1 MMTNDELDNLL
12 ASLAALPQET
22 EWVEFKYNRADPEE
36 IGEYLSALSNAAA
49 LLNKEASYIVWGM
62 ADETHDIVGTKFK
75 PRREKVG
82 NQELEIWLALHLSPR
97 IDFSIYEWTHRGQDI
112 VLFRVQPAAH
122 TPVRWK
128 ETAFIRVG
136 SYKKKLKE
144 FPEKERAL
152 WLQLSRT
159 SFEAETAHSNASG
172 DEVLA
177 LIDYPSYFRLID
189 QNLPSDK
196 SGILSRLALENIVIA
211 HGKNR
216 YDITN
221 LGAVLFA
228 GKLTDFGQLGRK
240 SVRVITY
247 SGGNR
252 VSSGRE
258 YVSDRGYAVGFETLM
273 AYINERLPQN
283 EEMGQ
288 ALRRD
293 VRMYPETAI
302 RELVAN
308 AIIHQDLTTTGN
320 SPLVEIF
327 TDRVEI
333 TNSGCPLIDPL
344 RFIDEPPKSRNETLA
359 AFMRRMNICEERG
372 SGIDKV
378 IFAIELF
385 QLPPPDFRA
394 KESHTQIVLS
404 AYKKL
409 SDMDTREKTRACY
422 QHACLQYV
430 SNVTMTN
437 TSLRKR
443 FAIESQNY
451 SIASRIIADTIRA
464 ELIKPYHPENVSKKL
479 ARYVPF
485 WA

>member
-1 MMTNDELDNLL
+1 MTAFELEQLL
-12 ASLAALPQET
+12 AALRSLPQET
-22 EWVEFKYNRADPEE
+22 EWVEFKHNREDPEE
-36 IGEYLSALSNAAA
+36 IGEYLSALSNSAG
-49 LLNKEASYIVWGM
+49 LLSKEAGYIVWGL
-62 ADETHDIVGTKFK
+62 DDSTHNIIGTLFQ
-75 PRREKVG
+75 PRQRKIG
-82 NQELEIWLALHLSPR
+82 NQEMESWLALHLSPR
-97 IDFSIYEWTHRGQDI
+97 IDFTIHDFVSQGRSI
-112 VLFRVQPAAH
+112 VLFRVQPCQH

-128 ETAFIRVG
+128 DTEYIRVG

-159 SFEAETAHSNASG
+159 AFEVEVAHSGASA
-172 DEVLA
+172 DQVLA
-177 LIDYPSYFRLID
+177 LIDYPAYFRLTG

-196 SGILSRLALENIVIA
+196 SGILNRLASEGIITA
-211 HGKNR
+211 RGKGR

-221 LGAVLFA
+221 LGAILFA
-228 GKLTDFGQLGRK
+228 GKLSNFGRLGRK

-247 SGGNR
+247 TGVSRVSGG
-252 VSSGRE
+252 RE
-258 YVSDRGYAVGFETLM
+258 FVSDRGYAVGFETLM
-273 AYINERLPQN
+273 AYINERLPQS

-308 AIIHQDLTTTGN
+308 AVIHQDLTATGD

-327 TDRVEI
+327 LDRVEV
-333 TNSGCPLIDPL
+333 TNAGRPLIDPL

-359 AFMRRMNICEERG
+359 SFMRRINICEERG

-385 QLPPPDFRA
+385 QLPPPDFRV
-394 KESHTQIVLS
+394 KESHTQVVLS

-409 SDMDTREKTRACY
+409 ADLDSREKVRACY
-422 QHACLQYV
+422 QHACLRYV
-430 SNVTMTN
+430 SNENMTN
-437 TSLRKR
+437 TTLRKR
-443 FAIESQNY
+443 FAIEDRNY
-451 SIASRIIADTIRA
+451 PAASRIIADTLRA
-464 ELIKPYHPENVSKKL
+464 DLIKPYDPENVSKKL
-479 ARYVPF
+479 ARYIPF

>member
-1 MMTNDELDNLL
+1 MNNDELDDLL
-12 ASLAALPQET
+12 TALAALPQET
-22 EWVEFKYNRADPEE
+22 EWVEFKHNRAEPED
-36 IGEYLSALSNAAA
+36 IGEYLSALSNSAA
-49 LLNKEASYIVWGM
+49 LLDEEDGYIAWGV
-62 ADETHDIVGTKFK
+62 ADETHAIVGTKFK

-82 NQELEIWLALHLSPR
+82 NQELEMWLALGLSPR
-97 IDFSIYEWTHRGQDI
+97 IDFTIHEWTHQGQDV
-112 VLFRVQPAAH
+112 VLFRVQPATH

-159 SFEAETAHSNASG
+159 LFEVEIARHGAS
-172 DEVLA
+172 DDDVLA
-177 LIDYPSYFRLID
+177 LIDYPAYFRLTG
-189 QNLPSDK
+189 QSLPSDK
-196 SGILSRLALENIVIA
+196 SGILSRLASEKIIVA
-211 HGKNR
+211 TGKGR

-228 GKLTDFGQLGRK
+228 GKLSDFGRLGRK

-247 SGGNR
+247 SGDSR

-273 AYINERLPQN
+273 AYINERLPHS

-288 ALRRD
+288 ALRRE
-293 VRMYPETAI
+293 VQMYPETAI

-308 AIIHQDLTTTGN
+308 AVIHQDLTASGD

-327 TDRVEI
+327 TDRVEV
-333 TNSGCPLIDPL
+333 TNSGRPLIDPL

-385 QLPPPDFRA
+385 QLPPPDFRV
-394 KESHTQIVLS
+394 KESHTQVVLS

-409 SDMDTREKTRACY
+409 ADLDSREKTRACY

-430 SNVTMTN
+430 SNENMTN
-437 TSLRKR
+437 SSLRKR
-443 FAIESQNY
+443 FAIEDQNY
-451 SIASRIIADTIRA
+451 SAASRIIADTIRA
-464 ELIKPYHPENVSKKL
+464 GLIKPHDPQNVSKKL